1 MPSAVQQL
9 IRFAEFEVD
18 LRSGELRQQGVKIRL
33 QEQPFRVLAALL
45 ESAGKVVTR
54 EELRQRL
61 WPADTFVDFDHR
73 LAAAINKVREA
84 LQDSAEKP
92 KYVETVG
99 RRGYRFIF
107 PIEPQVRLAEKIGN
121 LHPQAELAVPLPAR
135 AGRER
140 AWSRMVLAGA
150 SLAVLLVLGFFVL
163 YRWRQT
169 PAAAAQPQ
177 ISSIAVL
184 PLENLSNDPTEEYF
198 VEGMTD
204 EIITDLAQLPGL
216 RVISRTSTAQYKGTH
231 KSLSQIA
238 RELNVDGV
246 IEGTVLRAG
255 DRVRIRAQL
264 IYAPADQHLWA
275 QAYERDA
282 KDVLTLQA
290 TVARDIA
297 GEIRVK
303 LTAQQTASL
312 AAPRPVDPEAHE
324 LYLKG
329 RFYWNKRTPEG
340 FQKALPY
347 FEAAIQKDPNYA
359 EAYAGLADA
368 YRFSMNNVSPDVV
381 MPKARA
387 AAEKALA
394 INPNLA
400 EAHASLGL
408 ISPFFNWD
416 WESAR
421 VHLHRAIELNPNYA
435 LAHDWYAE
443 GYLTPMGKL
452 DESLA
457 ELRLAQQLDPLSA
470 VILADIGKT
479 LYFAR
484 RYDEAITQLRALQ
497 EMDPTA
503 YPPAIWLWKAYV
515 EKGMFDQA
523 LDVIEKEK
531 PHLPETFYLCDLAY
545 THARMGDSE
554 RARSELAQFL
564 KLRGNEDPG
573 GPAMIYVALGEKE
586 HAFEWL
592 EKAYLWRSNFMSSL
606 KVWPVYDPLRNDLR
620 FLDLERRVKLIP

>member
-9 IRFAEFEVD
+9 IRFADFEVD

-45 ESAGKVVTR
+45 ESAGEVVTR

-84 LQDSAEKP
+84 LQDSADHP
-92 KYVETVG
+92 KFVETVG

-107 PIEPQVRLAEKIGN
+107 PIEPHTRPAEKTEN
-121 LHPQAELAVPLPAR
+121 LHPQAALAVPLPVRAR
-135 AGRER
+135 RER
-140 AWSRMVLAGA
+140 ARLRMVLAAA
-150 SLAVLLVLGFFVL
+150 SLAVLLLLGFL
-163 YRWRQT
+163 LLHRQT
-169 PAAAAQPQ
+169 PASPARPQ

-184 PLENLSNDPTEEYF
+184 PLENLSNDPAQEYF

-216 RVISRTSTAQYKGTH
+216 RVISRTSTAQYKGIH

-264 IYAPADQHLWA
+264 IYAPRDQHLWA

-290 TVARDIA
+290 NVARDIA
-297 GEIRVK
+297 DEIQLH
-303 LTAQQTASL
+303 LTAEQTASL

-329 RFYWNKRTPEG
+329 RFYWNKRTPGG

-347 FEAAIQKDPNYA
+347 FETAIQKDPNYA

-368 YRFSMNNVSPDVV
+368 YRFSMINISPDVV

-394 INPNLA
+394 INPNLPQ
-400 EAHASLGL
+400 AHASLGL
-408 ISPFFNWD
+408 IAPYYDWD
-416 WESAR
+416 WDGAR
-421 VHLHRAIELNPNYA
+421 RELQRAIELNPNYA

-457 ELRLAQQLDPLSA
+457 ELRLAQQLDPLSP

-484 RYDEAITQLRALQ
+484 RYDEAIAQLRTLQ

-503 YPPAIWLWKAYV
+503 YPAAAWLWKAYI

-531 PHLPETFYLCDLAY
+531 PHVPETLYLSDLAY
-545 THARMGDSE
+545 TRARMGDSE
-554 RARSELAQFL
+554 RARSLLAQFL

-573 GPAMIYVALGEKE
+573 SPATIYVALREKE

-592 EKAYLWRSNFMSSL
+592 EKAYAWHSNFMSSL
-606 KVWPVYDPLRNDLR
+606 KVWPVYDPLRNDPR

>member
-1 MPSAVQQL
+1 MPSAVQQF
-9 IRFAEFEVD
+9 IHFADFEVD

-45 ESAGKVVTR
+45 ESAGEVVTR

-84 LQDSAEKP
+84 LRDSADHP
-92 KYVETVG
+92 KFVETVG

-107 PIEPQVRLAEKIGN
+107 PIEPHALPAEKTEN
-121 LHPQAELAVPLPAR
+121 LHPQAALGVALPAR

-140 AWSRMVLAGA
+140 SWQRIALVGACLAALLVIG
-150 SLAVLLVLGFFVL
+150 LLVLH
-163 YRWRQT
+163 RQT
-169 PAAAAQPQ
+169 PASAARSQ

-184 PLENLSNDPTEEYF
+184 PLENLSNDPAQEYF

-231 KSLSQIA
+231 KSLPQIA

-297 GEIRVK
+297 GEIQLH

-340 FQKALPY
+340 FQKSLSY

-381 MPKARA
+381 MPKAKA

-457 ELRLAQQLDPLSA
+457 ELRLAQQLDPLSP

-484 RYDEAITQLRALQ
+484 RYDEAITQLRTLQ
-497 EMDPTA
+497 EMDPAA

-531 PHLPETFYLCDLAY
+531 PHLPETFYLTDLAY

-554 RARSELAQFL
+554 RARTLLAQFL

-573 GPAMIYVALGEKE
+573 GPAMIYMALGEKE
-586 HAFEWL
+586 QAFEWL
-592 EKAYLWRSNFMSSL
+592 ENAYAWHSNFMSSL
-606 KVWPVYDPLRNDLR
+606 KVWPVYDPLRNDPR
-620 FLDLERRVKLIP
+620 FLDLERRVHLIP

>member
-1 MPSAVQQL
+1 MPFAVQQL
-9 IRFAEFEVD
+9 VHFADFEVD

-45 ESAGKVVTR
+45 ESGGEVVTR
-54 EELRQRL
+54 EELRRRL

-84 LQDSAEKP
+84 LKDSAEHP
-92 KYVETVG
+92 KFVETVG

-107 PIEPQVRLAEKIGN
+107 PIELRALPAGKIEN
-121 LHPQAELAVPLPAR
+121 PKRQPEPEVPLAAS
-135 AGRER
+135 AGLKMPWRR
-140 AWSRMVLAGA
+140 QALVGA
-150 SLAVLLVLGFFVL
+150 SLAVLLVLGFFIL
-163 YRWRQT
+163 YRWRQAS
-169 PAAAAQPQ
+169 AAAARPN

-184 PLENLSNDPTEEYF
+184 PLENLSNDPAQEYF

-204 EIITDLAQLPGL
+204 EIITDLAQLPRL
-216 RVISRTSTAQYKGTH
+216 RVISHTSTAPYKGTH
-231 KSLSQIA
+231 KSLPQIA

-246 IEGTVLRAG
+246 VEGTVLRAG

-275 QAYERDA
+275 RAYEGDA

-290 TVARDIA
+290 NVARDIA
-297 GEIRVK
+297 GEIRLK
-303 LTAQQTASL
+303 LTSQQSAGL
-312 AAPRPVDPEAHE
+312 AAPRTVDPEAHE
-324 LYLKG
+324 MYLKG
-329 RFYWNKRTPEG
+329 RFYWNKRTPES
-340 FQKALPY
+340 FKKALPY
-347 FEAAIQKDPNYA
+347 YEAAIQKDPNYA

-368 YRFSMNNVSPDVV
+368 YRFSMNNVSPDVI

-394 INPNLA
+394 INPDLP

-408 ISPFFNWD
+408 IAPYYDWD
-416 WESAR
+416 WDGAR
-421 VHLHRAIELNPNYA
+421 RDLQRAIELNPNYA
-435 LAHDWYAE
+435 LAHDWYAD

-457 ELRLAQQLDPLSA
+457 ELRVAQRLDPLSP
-470 VILADIGKT
+470 VILADMGKT

-484 RYDEAITQLRALQ
+484 RYDEAIAQLRTLQ

-503 YPPAIWLWKAYV
+503 YPAAIWLWKAYV

-531 PHLPETFYLCDLAY
+531 PHVPETFYLCDLAY
-545 THARMGDSE
+545 TYARMGDSE
-554 RARSELAQFL
+554 RARSLLAQFL
-564 KLRGNEDPG
+564 KIRGNEDPG

-592 EKAYLWRSNFMSSL
+592 EKAYAWRSNFMSSL
-606 KVWPVYDPLRNDLR
+606 KVWPAYDPLRNDPR